1 MLSAALRQAFLTLFF
16 CAITI
21 GLAPTA
27 VEAEES
33 TAYTLGKYTAYARH
47 CGFHELAMELKSRYG
62 SLEDFKAGRRKN
74 DLQQYDRVRLACGK
88 VEKALEDFL
97 QRVKAAEAK

>member
-1 MLSAALRQAFLTLFF
+1 MFSATLRQAFLTLFF

-33 TAYTLGKYTAYARH
+33 TAYKLGKMTAYARY
-47 CGFHELAMELKSRYG
+47 CGHHDLAKELKSRYG
-62 SLEDFKAGRRKN
+62 SLEDFKTARRRH
-74 DLQQYDRVRLACGK
+74 DLQKYDYVRLPCGK
-88 VEKALEDFL
+88 VEDVLEGFL
-97 QRVKAAEAK
+97 QKVKAREAQ

>member
-1 MLSAALRQAFLTLFF
+1 MLSAALRQVPLALFF
-16 CAITI
+16 CAMII
-21 GLAPTA
+21 GLVPASLQ
-27 VEAEES
+27 AEDS

-47 CGFHELAMELKSRYG
+47 CGYHDLATELKSRYG
-62 SLEDFKAGRRKN
+62 SLEDFKAGRRKH

-88 VEKALEDFL
+88 VEDALEDFL